1 MTRMRCFVR
10 KSRAA
15 LGVIGAGVF
24 LAAASVSAG
33 GAAKVFTG
41 GGYGT
46 TPELAIQSAIEDGQN
61 SASAEQ
67 LYTCVLVGQPRTFGP
82 FQGPRGFVRFT
93 AEADVSCTP

>member
-15 LGVIGAGVF
+15 LAVACTGLF

-33 GAAKVFTG
+33 GAAKLFTG
-41 GGYGT
+41 GGYGP
-46 TPELAIQSAIEDGQN
+46 TPELAVRAAIEDGQT

-67 LYTCVLVGQPRTFGP
+67 LYTCVLVGEPQVFGP
-82 FQGPRGFVRFT
+82 RPSPRGGVQFN
-93 AEADVSCTP
+93 AEAIVSCTP

>member
-15 LGVIGAGVF
+15 LGIVCAGLF
-24 LAAASVSAG
+24 LAAASASAG
-33 GAAKVFTG
+33 GAAKLFTG

-46 TPELAIQSAIEDGQN
+46 TPELAAQAAIEDGQN

-67 LYTCVLVGQPRTFGP
+67 LYTCVLVGEPHIFGP
-82 FQGPRGFVRFT
+82 RPGPRGGVRFT
-93 AEADVSCTP
+93 AEATVSCTP